1 VLAHSI
7 PFSAAD
13 ARESLAVLPEQ
24 AGVFALFGAD
34 PAAEPYLSKATNL
47 RRRLVRFLS
56 PQPGQSRRLQLA
68 GMVVRVEY
76 TATGSDFESQLTLYN
91 ASVQAFGER
100 ANKKLHLRAPSFLRM
115 AIQNAYPRV
124 YVTNRISRSAEESL
138 FGPFQSRASAERYC
152 DEALNLF
159 LLRRCHEDLN
169 PDPAFPGCAYSEM
182 KMCLAPCF
190 KGCTDERY
198 AQETEA
204 VREFLA
210 TRGESLARQLE
221 AERERASEELEFEKA
236 AQIHARIQKVE
247 AVRGLVSE
255 IVRPLSLLNAVIL
268 QPSGD
273 PLSVAVFRVTR
284 GLVTGPA
291 FFNTVGMRHP
301 NEQAGSSSLYAHPTA
316 IEPVP
321 LEDVTPG
328 ATART
333 VTTAAS
339 RDVLEQRLE
348 AAFSLLE
355 APGAR
360 SRPSAEVLAAH
371 LCLISRWYYRPAA
384 RRLGEIFFAEADGG
398 FQRRAILRGISRVFR
413 ASRPVLEPVA
423 TPDGLAETPSQ
434 TGTLNTTGSG
444 VTLLENS
451 GENNG

>member
-1 VLAHSI
+1 MLAHSI
-7 PFSAAD
+7 PFSAAN
-13 ARESLAVLPEQ
+13 ARENLAVLPEQ
-24 AGVFALFGAD
+24 AGVLALFGAD

-68 GMVVRVEY
+68 GMVVRIEY
-76 TATGSDFESQLTLYN
+76 SATGSDFESQLTLYN
-91 ASVQAFGER
+91 ASVQAFGEH
-100 ANKKLHLRAPSFLRM
+100 ANRKLHLRAPSFLRM
-115 AIQNAYPRV
+115 ATQNAYPRV
-124 YVTNRISRSAEESL
+124 YVTNKISRSAEDSL

-169 PDPAFPGCAYSEM
+169 PDPTFPGCAYSEM

-210 TRGESLARQLE
+210 TRGESLAKQLE

-247 AVRGLVSE
+247 AVTALVAE
-255 IVRPLSLLNAVIL
+255 IIRPLSQLNAVML

-273 PLSVAVFRVTR
+273 PLCVAVFRVTK

-291 FFNTVGMRHP
+291 LFNTAGMRHP
-301 NEQAGSSSLYAHPTA
+301 NEQAGSSSLYAYPTA

-328 ATART
+328 GTART
-333 VTTAAS
+333 VAAAAS
-339 RDVLEQRLE
+339 RDVLDQRLE
-348 AAFSLLE
+348 EALSSLE

-360 SRPSAEVLAAH
+360 NRPGAEVLAAH
-371 LCLISRWYYRPAA
+371 LCLISHWYYRPSA

-398 FQRRAILRGISRVFR
+398 IPRKAILRGISRVFR
-413 ASRPVLEPVA
+413 ASRPSLEPA
-423 TPDGLAETPSQ
+423 QALGGLAEERPQ

-444 VTLLENS
+444 VTLLENN